1 MKIFKE
7 NTENFE
13 IIVEEEIAPKP
24 LRSKK
29 IPRIWNQVPG
39 LKKYVKRLFIKNI
52 WQKKYLIIF
61 KSQKP
66 KFKMGRRLYS
76 REELWN

>member
-29 IPRIWNQVPG
+29 IPRI
-39 LKKYVKRLFIKNI
+39 
-52 WQKKYLIIF
+52 
-61 KSQKP
+61 
-66 KFKMGRRLYS
+66 
-76 REELWN
+76 